1 MISVSRNSHMPKL
14 PASRCCSSVSKWC
27 RCCGIKT
34 CSCSTSCPASCTE
47 VSRGINGSVCAIAL
61 SNCGHLMLGLV
72 LQPLVVV
79 GLVVHDRDL
88 GKILGQ
94 GRRLNLPLEACCL
107 PGIVAGDRPVLQ
119 RPCQVDQGQQIAYAQ
134 DGGAGGGEHVEHLE
148 LRRIGVVAARHAQVA
163 NYELRH
169 EGQVEADECDDRGKL
184 GERLRIHAAGHLGPP
199 EVDAGEECH
208 QHAANHYE
216 VEVR

>member
-1 MISVSRNSHMPKL
+1 
-14 PASRCCSSVSKWC
+14 
-27 RCCGIKT
+27 
-34 CSCSTSCPASCTE
+34 
-47 VSRGINGSVCAIAL
+47 
-61 SNCGHLMLGLV
+61 
-72 LQPLVVV
+72 
-79 GLVVHDRDL
+79 
-88 GKILGQ
+88 
-94 GRRLNLPLEACCL
+94 
-107 PGIVAGDRPVLQ
+107 
-119 RPCQVDQGQQIAYAQ
+119 GQQIAYAQ

-216 VEVR
+216 VEVRDDEVGFRQLDVHAQRAEKDACEPTDGEQPH